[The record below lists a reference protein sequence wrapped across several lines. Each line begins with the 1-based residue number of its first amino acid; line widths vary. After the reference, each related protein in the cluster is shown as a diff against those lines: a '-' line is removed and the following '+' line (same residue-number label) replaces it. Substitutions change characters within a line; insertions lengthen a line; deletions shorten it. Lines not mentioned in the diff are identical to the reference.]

1 MAIEQLG
8 ESLLAQAKSRR
19 KKEEKKGKIFGA
31 VLLGAQVGNIFLRNR
46 AKKRADEFWKSN
58 IGLVNQKASQFD
70 TGIKFWTDHSNM
82 MSKYGTGK
90 TDTNWEDAFKQK
102 QYDLYKKRELQDVK
116 PTDISEF
123 KNIINSKIEDD
134 LNAYKEKLDL
144 FKNFENIGRTEADI
158 KVAKTAYIKPVQDKL
173 NKAAELIQ
181 KESNVG
187 GYLLNRIGIGKDR
200 RKVELEQQDVL
211 GTNLLLPK
219 GFDTSQLKIDIESN
233 NKFLTELSDINNKV
247 MYQPMTKEERLSV
260 LGTSSVSAQPIPS
273 HRTSLNRAL
282 SAEPDIRAQSTLN
295 EYSFTVN
302 NKDVNIRKLYTMLQD
317 DKQGGQE
324 AATNFVSSI
333 LTYSRQAE
341 LDFEKQ
347 NKEGLVK
354 SAEYF
359 LREGIEK
366 AISNHFTIN
375 GEASGY
381 KGAANSFD
389 PNEKFSL
396 QLPGMEEP
404 KEFKLGNIQT
414 NFSNMLNEGNK
425 QKIDMY
431 LNVLKDN
438 KLDIIQPVFFDT
450 LEDLYRRKFKEPEK
464 DILANAL
471 QSGFKP
477 FGTG

>member
-8 ESLLAQAKSRR
+8 ESLLAQARSRT
-19 KKEEKKGKIFGA
+19 KKQEKKAKLFTG
-31 VLLGAQVGNIFLRNR
+31 LMLGVQVGNAVLRR
-46 AKKRADEFWKSN
+46 QAKKRADEFWKSN
-58 IGLVNQKASQFD
+58 IGLINKKTEQFNS
-70 TGIKFWTDHSNM
+70 GIEFWTNHKSM
-82 MSKYGTGK
+82 MKKYGTG
-90 TDTNWEDAFKQK
+90 TDDVNWENAFRQQ
-102 QYDLYKKRELQDVK
+102 QYDLYKKRELDDAK
-116 PTDISEF
+116 PKDIDTF

-134 LNAYKEKLDL
+134 LTGYKNKLNL
-144 FKNFENIGRTEADI
+144 YQNFENIGRTEAEL
-158 KVAKTAYIKPVQDKL
+158 KEAKKYYVKPVQDKL
-173 NKAAELIQ
+173 NKAAKLIQ
-181 KESNVG
+181 NESNVG
-187 GYLLNRIGIGKDR
+187 GYLLNTIGIGDR
-200 RKVELEQQDVL
+200 QKVELEQQDVL

-247 MYQPMTKEERLSV
+247 MYEPMTKEERLSV
-260 LGTSSVSAQPIPS
+260 LGTSSVSAQPIAS

-425 QKIDMY
+425 QKIDIY